1 MRLRTICT
9 MCWGLAIL
17 ATLPGSAAA
26 QALTQPAGWETRAE
40 RFVAMPPGFHI
51 TTSPSVLLYHPEAR
65 AEGTFRI
72 ESEAFLFPGDSPHR
86 YGVFFGA
93 RNLDADDAVWTS
105 FEIGLDGRWVVRTRE
120 VRDRQRGFE
129 VVDLA
134 GPAPGP
140 VVLPEGE
147 NPARNALV
155 VAAGREQVEF
165 RLNGETV
172 AALPRDAIPVD
183 GVTGFRIGSELNL
196 HVLSLTVETESGVER
211 WAPAPADQPEEDG
224 S

>member
-1 MRLRTICT
+1 MRLRTMCT
-9 MCWGLAIL
+9 MCWGLAIGM
-17 ATLPGSAAA
+17 ALPGVVAG
-26 QALTQPAGWETRAE
+26 QALSQPEGWETRAE

-65 AEGTFRI
+65 AGGTFRI

-86 YGVFFGA
+86 YGVFIGG
-93 RNLDADDAVWTS
+93 RNLEADDAVWTS
-105 FEIGLDGRWVVRTRE
+105 FEIGLDGSWVVRTRE

-129 VVDLA
+129 VVELA
-134 GPAPGP
+134 GPTPGP

-155 VAAGREQVEF
+155 VAVGPEQVEF

-172 AALPRDAIPVD
+172 AALPRDAMPVD
-183 GVTGFRIGSELNL
+183 GVAGFRVGSELNL
-196 HVLSLTVETESGVER
+196 HVLSLAVETESGTEQ
-211 WAPAPADQPEEDG
+211 WAPAPAEQQEEGG